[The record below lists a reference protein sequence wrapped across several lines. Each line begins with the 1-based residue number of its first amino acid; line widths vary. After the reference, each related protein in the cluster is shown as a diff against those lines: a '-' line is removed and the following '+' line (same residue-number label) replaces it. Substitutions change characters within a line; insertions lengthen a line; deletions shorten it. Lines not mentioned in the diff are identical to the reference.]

1 MLDKVLLGDGARDPR
16 GLHRGLGV
24 ERALDERLDPPVDD
38 PAVRLVLVLEEL
50 EERPDR
56 AEPPARGDVELG
68 ALERVRER
76 AEGVRGRGAFRPERG
91 AGRSGEGGGERLE
104 VLAEQKL
111 RCRVEREAGVQILR
125 LAGRVRSGQRAEDGE
140 GVSAMALE
148 DLEVLDALTRK
159 KRTRGGPV
167 LRRERQLGV
176 RCAGGGATD
185 HLPHLRENNK
195 RFRFSCGAGI
205 GMRLSPRRPG

>member
-1 MLDKVLLGDGARDPR
+1 MISRVPQMGAVRAVREVLDKVLLCDGARDPR
-16 GLHRGLGV
+16 SLHRGLGV

-38 PAVRLVLVLEEL
+38 PAVRRVLILKEL

-56 AEPPARGDVELG
+56 TEPPARGDVELG

-76 AEGVRGRGAFRPERG
+76 AEGVRGRGALRPERG
-91 AGRSGEGGGERLE
+91 AGRGGEGGGERLE

-125 LAGRVRSGQRAEDGE
+125 LAGRVGSGQRAEDGE

-159 KRTRGGPV
+159 KRTRGGTV
-167 LRRERQLGV
+167 LRSV
-176 RCAGGGATD
+176 TVSWAGAAQGGD
-185 HLPHLRENNK
+185 
-195 RFRFSCGAGI
+195 
-205 GMRLSPRRPG
+205 